1 MAIKKTILITGG
13 FGFLGGRL
21 GQYLSENYNVILG
34 SRSDQNDPHWLSTVK
49 TLKIGWDN
57 ETSLNDACHL
67 VDIVIH
73 ASGLNAQ
80 ECSSDP
86 EKALL
91 VNGVYTQNLVKAA
104 INQSVKKIIYL
115 STAHVY
121 SDNLL
126 GVITEDTPTTNIH
139 PYATSHV
146 AGEEAILLAVRKKY
160 IEGVVVRIA
169 NAFGSPVSKDVNCWM
184 LLVNDLCKQAVVE
197 RSLTLNS
204 DIKTVRD
211 FVTIRDLCSVIEL
224 LIEDDNASNVVNIG
238 SGKAACTIG
247 KMAAKIQ
254 SNCLNVLGFEPPIIL
269 KQKPSRDKNSLQF
282 KSNYLDNVDFNFT
295 NDFDI
300 EIRELIHFCKE
311 SFACS

>member
-1 MAIKKTILITGG
+1 MKKTILITGG

-34 SRSDQNDPHWLSTVK
+34 SRSDQSKPNWLSIAK
-49 TLKIGWDN
+49 TLKIDWDD
-57 ETSLNDACHL
+57 ETSLNDACNL

-80 ECSSDP
+80 ECSSGP

-104 INQSVKKIIYL
+104 INQSVKKFIYL

-121 SDNLL
+121 SDSLL
-126 GVITEDTPTTNIH
+126 GVITEDTPTANTH

-146 AGEEAILLAVRKKY
+146 AGENAVLLATRQEY
-160 IEGVVVRIA
+160 IEGTVVRIA

-197 RSLTLNS
+197 KSLTLNGDS
-204 DIKTVRD
+204 KTVRD
-211 FVTIRDLCSVIEL
+211 FVTIRDFCSVIGL
-224 LIEDDNASNVVNIG
+224 LIENNTSHIVNIG
-238 SGKAACTIG
+238 SGKACTIG
-247 KMAAKIQ
+247 EMATKIQ

-269 KQKPSRDKNSLQF
+269 KQKPSINENSFDFQT
-282 KSNYLDNVDFNFT
+282 NYLDSINFKFA
-295 NDFDI
+295 NDFDV
-300 EIRELIHFCKE
+300 EIRELIYFCKE
-311 SFACS
+311 NFIHHS

>member
-1 MAIKKTILITGG
+1 MKKTILITGG

-34 SRSDQNDPHWLSTVK
+34 SRSDQSKPNWLSIAK
-49 TLKIGWDN
+49 TLKIDWDD
-57 ETSLNDACHL
+57 ETSLNDACNL

-80 ECSSDP
+80 ECSSGP

-104 INQSVKKIIYL
+104 INQSVKKFIYL

-121 SDNLL
+121 SDSLL
-126 GVITEDTPTTNIH
+126 GVITEDTPTANTH

-146 AGEEAILLAVRKKY
+146 AGENAVLFATRHEY
-160 IEGVVVRIA
+160 IEGTVVRIA

-197 RSLTLNS
+197 KSLTLNGDS
-204 DIKTVRD
+204 KTVRD
-211 FVTIRDLCSVIEL
+211 FVTIRDFCSVIGL
-224 LIEDDNASNVVNIG
+224 LIENNTSHIVNIG
-238 SGKAACTIG
+238 SGKACTIG
-247 KMAAKIQ
+247 EMATKIQ

-269 KQKPSRDKNSLQF
+269 KQKPSINENSFDFQT
-282 KSNYLDNVDFNFT
+282 NYLDSINFKFA
-295 NDFDI
+295 NDFDV
-300 EIRELIHFCKE
+300 EIRELIYFCKE
-311 SFACS
+311 NFIHHS

>member
-1 MAIKKTILITGG
+1 MKKIILITGG
-13 FGFLGGRL
+13 FGLLGGKL

-34 SRSDQNDPHWLSTVK
+34 SRSDQNEPNWLPIAK
-49 TLKIGWDN
+49 TLKIDWDN
-57 ETSLNDACHL
+57 ETSLNDACNM

-91 VNGVYTQNLVKAA
+91 VNGVYTQNLVNAA
-104 INQSVKKIIYL
+104 IKQSVKKIIYL

-126 GVITEDTPTTNIH
+126 GVITEDTPTVNTH

-146 AGEEAILLAVRKKY
+146 TGENAVLSSIRQGRIK
-160 IEGVVVRIA
+160 GAVVRIA
-169 NAFGSPVSKDVNCWM
+169 NVFGSPVSKDVNCWM

-197 RSLTLNS
+197 KSLTLKS
-204 DIKTVRD
+204 DSKTVRD
-211 FVTIRDLCSVIEL
+211 FVTIKDFCSVTRL
-224 LIEDDNASNVVNIG
+224 LIEAENIANIVNIG
-238 SGKAACTIG
+238 SGKACSIG
-247 KMAAKIQ
+247 DIAIKIQ

-269 KQKPSRDKNSLQF
+269 KKKPSMNKNLLDFQT
-282 KSNYLDNVDFNFT
+282 NYLDSIGFKFA
-295 NDFDI
+295 NDFDL
-300 EIRELIHFCKE
+300 EIRELIYFCKE
-311 SFACS
+311 RFICD

>member
-1 MAIKKTILITGG
+1 MKKTILITGG

-34 SRSDQNDPHWLSTVK
+34 SRSDQSKPNWLSIAK
-49 TLKIGWDN
+49 TLKIDWDD
-57 ETSLNDACHL
+57 ETSLNDACNL

-80 ECSSDP
+80 ECSSGP

-104 INQSVKKIIYL
+104 INQSVKKFIYL

-121 SDNLL
+121 SDSLL
-126 GVITEDTPTTNIH
+126 GVITEDTPTANTH

-146 AGEEAILLAVRKKY
+146 AGENAVLFATRQEY
-160 IEGVVVRIA
+160 IEGTVVRIA

-197 RSLTLNS
+197 KSLTLNGDS
-204 DIKTVRD
+204 KTVRD
-211 FVTIRDLCSVIEL
+211 FVTIRDFCSVIGL
-224 LIEDDNASNVVNIG
+224 LIENNTSHIVNIG
-238 SGKAACTIG
+238 SGKACTIG
-247 KMAAKIQ
+247 EMATKIQ

-269 KQKPSRDKNSLQF
+269 KQKPSINENSFDFQT
-282 KSNYLDNVDFNFT
+282 NYLDSINFKFA
-295 NDFDI
+295 NDFDV
-300 EIRELIHFCKE
+300 EIRELIYFCKE
-311 SFACS
+311 NFIHHS

>member
-1 MAIKKTILITGG
+1 MKKTILITGG

-34 SRSDQNDPHWLSTVK
+34 SRSDQSKPNWLSIAK
-49 TLKIGWDN
+49 TLKIDWDD
-57 ETSLNDACHL
+57 ETSLNDACNL

-80 ECSSDP
+80 ECSSGP

-104 INQSVKKIIYL
+104 INQSVKKFIYL

-121 SDNLL
+121 SDSLL
-126 GVITEDTPTTNIH
+126 GVITEDTPTANTH

-146 AGEEAILLAVRKKY
+146 AGENAVLFATRQEY
-160 IEGVVVRIA
+160 IEGTVVRIA

-197 RSLTLNS
+197 KSLTLNGDS
-204 DIKTVRD
+204 KTVRD
-211 FVTIRDLCSVIEL
+211 FVTIRDFCSVIGL
-224 LIEDDNASNVVNIG
+224 LIENNTSHIVNIG
-238 SGKAACTIG
+238 SGKACTIG
-247 KMAAKIQ
+247 EMATKIQ

-269 KQKPSRDKNSLQF
+269 KQKPLINENSFDFQT
-282 KSNYLDNVDFNFT
+282 NYLDSINFKFA
-295 NDFDI
+295 NDFDV
-300 EIRELIHFCKE
+300 EIRELIYFCKE
-311 SFACS
+311 NFIHHS

>member
-1 MAIKKTILITGG
+1 MKKIILITGG
-13 FGFLGGRL
+13 FGLLGGKL

-34 SRSDQNDPHWLSTVK
+34 SRSDQNEPNWLPIAK
-49 TLKIGWDN
+49 TLKIDWDN
-57 ETSLNDACHL
+57 ETSLNDACNM

-91 VNGVYTQNLVKAA
+91 VNGVYTQNLVNAA
-104 INQSVKKIIYL
+104 IKQSVKKIIYL

-126 GVITEDTPTTNIH
+126 GVITEDTPTVNTH

-146 AGEEAILLAVRKKY
+146 AGENAVLLAIKQGRIKGAVT
-160 IEGVVVRIA
+160 RIA

-197 RSLTLNS
+197 RSLTLNGNS
-204 DIKTVRD
+204 KAVRD
-211 FVTIRDLCSVIEL
+211 FVTIRDFCSVIGF
-224 LIEDDNASNVVNIG
+224 LIEDNNTSHIVNIG
-238 SGKAACTIG
+238 SGKACTIG
-247 KMAAKIQ
+247 EMATKIQ

-269 KQKPSRDKNSLQF
+269 KQEPSTNK
-282 KSNYLDNVDFNFT
+282 KSFHFHTNYLDSVDFRFA
-295 NDFDI
+295 NDFDV

-311 SFACS
+311 GFACD

>member
-1 MAIKKTILITGG
+1 MATKKTILITGG
-13 FGFLGGRL
+13 FGLLGGRL
-21 GQYLSENYNVILG
+21 GQYLSKNYNVILG
-34 SRSDQNDPHWLSTVK
+34 SRSDQNEPNWLSIAK
-49 TLKIGWDN
+49 TLKIDWDD
-57 ETSLNDACHL
+57 ETSLNDTCNL

-80 ECSSDP
+80 ECSGDP

-104 INQSVKKIIYL
+104 INQSVKKFIYL

-146 AGEEAILLAVRKKY
+146 AGEDAVLLAVRQEY
-160 IEGVVVRIA
+160 IEGAVVRIA

-197 RSLTLNS
+197 RSLTLNGDS
-204 DIKTVRD
+204 KTARD
-211 FVTIRDLCSVIEL
+211 FVTIRDFCSVIGL
-224 LIEDDNASNVVNIG
+224 LIEDNNPSNIVNIG
-238 SGKAACTIG
+238 SGKACTIG
-247 KMAAKIQ
+247 EIATKIQ

-269 KQKPSRDKNSLQF
+269 KQKPSMNKNSFQF
-282 KSNYLDNVDFNFT
+282 QTNYLDSIDFKFV
-295 NDFDI
+295 NDFDV
-300 EIRELIHFCKE
+300 EIKELIHFCNE
-311 SFACS
+311 NFACN

>member
-1 MAIKKTILITGG
+1 MATKKTILITGG
-13 FGFLGGRL
+13 FGLLGGRL
-21 GQYLSENYNVILG
+21 GQYLSKNYNVILG
-34 SRSDQNDPHWLSTVK
+34 SRSDQNEPNWLSIAK
-49 TLKIGWDN
+49 TLKIDWDD
-57 ETSLNDACHL
+57 ETSLNDTCNL

-80 ECSSDP
+80 ECSGDP

-104 INQSVKKIIYL
+104 INQSVKKFIYL

-139 PYATSHV
+139 PYAASHV
-146 AGEEAILLAVRKKY
+146 AGEDAVLLAVRQEY
-160 IEGVVVRIA
+160 IEGAVVRIA

-197 RSLTLNS
+197 RSLTLNGDS
-204 DIKTVRD
+204 KTARD
-211 FVTIRDLCSVIEL
+211 FVTIRDFCSVIGL
-224 LIEDDNASNVVNIG
+224 LIEDNNPSNIVNIG
-238 SGKAACTIG
+238 SGKACTIG
-247 KMAAKIQ
+247 EMAAKIQ

-269 KQKPSRDKNSLQF
+269 KQKPSMNKNSFQF
-282 KSNYLDNVDFNFT
+282 QTNYLDSIDFKFV
-295 NDFDI
+295 NDFDV
-300 EIRELIHFCKE
+300 EIKELIHFCNE
-311 SFACS
+311 NFACN